1 MAAASSSA
9 DAKKSKVVLT
19 RNDDGN
25 GAPAAAPKNPDP
37 SAPVGAAHNSQLAWM
52 AAAEE
57 EVALDDLQALLKET
71 RGVFEKL
78 AEGNLKLGSWQM
90 VLWQPRWVHA
100 EVDALCY
107 QKITADERPIGRE
120 KRIEFK
126 DLKEIEELEFG
137 EFVLQCK
144 KRDYTFKAPDENKCQ
159 VIVHN
164 LRQLRERWRVSNGGG
179 SGGG

>member
-1 MAAASSSA
+1 MICRRSSRRLAASSKSLRCA
-9 DAKKSKVVLT
+9 DAFAQATEPLAVL
-19 RNDDGN
+19 
-25 GAPAAAPKNPDP
+25 AAALECR
-37 SAPVGAAHNSQLAWM
+37 AGCHGAVFVVACATACVSDAR
-52 AAAEE
+52 AANRLTLRPCFHGC
-57 EVALDDLQALLKET
+57 VRPFQ
-71 RGVFEKL
+71 
-78 AEGNLKLGSWQM
+78 EGNLKLGSWQM

-100 EVDALCY
+100 ETDALCY

-126 DLKEIEELEFG
+126 NVRDIEELEYG

-164 LRQLRERWRVSNGGG
+164 LRQLRERWRISQQQ
-179 SGGG
+179 